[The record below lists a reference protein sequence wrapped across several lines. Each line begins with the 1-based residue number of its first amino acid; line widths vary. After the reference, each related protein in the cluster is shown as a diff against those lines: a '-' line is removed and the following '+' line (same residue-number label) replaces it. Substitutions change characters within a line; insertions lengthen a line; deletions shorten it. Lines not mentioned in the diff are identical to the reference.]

1 MDADL
6 NLNQSSGLPDGT
18 TKANRPRPSAGVDVS
33 ADDLKR
39 GYLAV
44 ASEPIAFYD
53 RDDTGE
59 NQVGNPFT
67 FGGFCGRPRG
77 NAR

>member
-6 NLNQSSGLPDGT
+6 NRNQSLPDGT
-18 TKANRPRPSAGVDVS
+18 AKANRPRPNPGVEVS
-33 ADDLKR
+33 AEDLNR
-39 GYLAV
+39 GYTTV
-44 ASEPIAFYD
+44 ESEPIAFYD